1 MSSLCD
7 QFRIDE
13 NNLARRR
20 ALVGLTEDDRQLLL
34 GYADWAAR
42 IAPGVG
48 LAQLQ
53 IRRQRQRGGALHAH
67 AHATCQ
73 GCGIGMLHPVLGDQH
88 GRPRIGRCAGPPG
101 FQRQRRQV
109 QGHPQHGE
117 RRAGPAR

>member
-1 MSSLCD
+1 MLTIQVRGLPRSMTEQALTDLFGAYGKVRSL
-7 QFRIDE
+7 RM
-13 NNLARRR
+13 ARDLFTGECR
-20 ALVGLTEDDRQLLL
+20 
-34 GYADWAAR
+34 
-42 IAPGVG
+42 G